1 MAGEIW
7 TLLPSAGQ
15 KIRNQ
20 IFLLHHLLLLL
31 FLLLPQQIGAAA
43 S

>member
-20 IFLLHHLLLLL
+20 IVLLHHLLLL
-31 FLLLPQQIGAAA
+31 FLLRPQQIGAAA